1 MLFGRKNL
9 FSATDA
15 FPLTDAVL
23 EFDDSSSVAVR
34 PGRRALDGFGPRG
47 ERSAS
52 SKWWAVAGLIGLYAV
67 ALAGFYALGV
77 VGAQVLWVL
86 AGLTAAGFA
95 VFGAVFR
102 LGLQR
107 QLRLRHLKLGIVTT
121 AIGGMLVV
129 FYLEPVTQILLA
141 PFMFVAVAYGIF
153 TVPRRTL
160 LVLTAAVLCAY
171 AAVIAADYAEQGN
184 DALLRLELM
193 HLLALAV

>member
-34 PGRRALDGFGPRG
+34 SGWRALGGFGPRG

-52 SKWWAVAGLIGLYAV
+52 SKWWAAAGLIGLYAV

-77 VGAQVLWVL
+77 VRAQVLWVL
-86 AGLTAAGFA
+86 AGLAAAGFA

-102 LGLQR
+102 FGLQR
-107 QLRLRHLKLGIVTT
+107 KRRLRPVKPKEGGRNEVVIDQ
-121 AIGGMLVV
+121 AIAMRDIADGGLVGPRWPRV
-129 FYLEPVTQILLA
+129 PVA
-141 PFMFVAVAYGIF
+141 AGPDGRAN
-153 TVPRRTL
+153 RRP
-160 LVLTAAVLCAY
+160 VQMHEAARKPIWPA
-171 AAVIAADYAEQGN
+171 G
-184 DALLRLELM
+184 R
-193 HLLALAV
+193 

>member
-1 MLFGRKNL
+1 M
-9 FSATDA
+9 
-15 FPLTDAVL
+15 
-23 EFDDSSSVAVR
+23 
-34 PGRRALDGFGPRG
+34 
-47 ERSAS
+47 
-52 SKWWAVAGLIGLYAV
+52 AGLIGLYAV

-102 LGLQR
+102 SGLQR

-141 PFMFVAVAYGIF
+141 PFMFVAAAYGIF

>member
-23 EFDDSSSVAVR
+23 EFDDSSSAAVR
-34 PGRRALDGFGPRG
+34 PGRRAGRLWPRG

-52 SKWWAVAGLIGLYAV
+52 SKWWVVAGLIGLYAV

-77 VGAQVLWVL
+77 VGAHVLWVL

>member
-1 MLFGRKNL
+1 MLFGSKNL

-67 ALAGFYALGV
+67 ALTGFYALGV

-102 LGLQR
+102 FGLQR
-107 QLRLRHLKLGIVTT
+107 KRRLRHVKPKEGVRNQVVIDQ
-121 AIGGMLVV
+121 AIAMRDIADGGLVGPRWPRV
-129 FYLEPVTQILLA
+129 PVAAGPDGRANRRPVQ
-141 PFMFVAVAYGIF
+141 MHGAVRKPIWPAG
-153 TVPRRTL
+153 R
-160 LVLTAAVLCAY
+160 
-171 AAVIAADYAEQGN
+171 
-184 DALLRLELM
+184 
-193 HLLALAV
+193 

>member
-1 MLFGRKNL
+1 MLFGRFNL
-9 FSATDA
+9 FSAMDA

-34 PGRRALDGFGPRG
+34 PGRRALVGFGRRG
-47 ERSAS
+47 ELGACA
-52 SKWWAVAGLIGLYAV
+52 KWWAVAGLIGLYAV

-77 VGAQVLWVL
+77 VDAQVLWVL

-102 LGLQR
+102 SGLQR
-107 QLRLRHLKLGIVTT
+107 KLRLRHLKLGIVTT

-141 PFMFVAVAYGIF
+141 PFMFVAAAYGIF

>member
-1 MLFGRKNL
+1 M
-9 FSATDA
+9 
-15 FPLTDAVL
+15 
-23 EFDDSSSVAVR
+23 
-34 PGRRALDGFGPRG
+34 
-47 ERSAS
+47 
-52 SKWWAVAGLIGLYAV
+52 AGLIGLYAV

-77 VGAQVLWVL
+77 VGAHVLWVL

-141 PFMFVAVAYGIF
+141 PFMFVAAAYGIF

>member
-1 MLFGRKNL
+1 M
-9 FSATDA
+9 
-15 FPLTDAVL
+15 
-23 EFDDSSSVAVR
+23 
-34 PGRRALDGFGPRG
+34 
-47 ERSAS
+47 
-52 SKWWAVAGLIGLYAV
+52 AGLIGLYAV

-77 VGAQVLWVL
+77 VGAHVLWVL

-141 PFMFVAVAYGIF
+141 PFMFVAAAYGIF

-171 AAVIAADYAEQGN
+171 AAVIAAHYAEQGN